1 MRWVLLWVVLVLAA
15 GVVLGLLGRGLWRK
29 TKTLTAELTAAS
41 DRLAA
46 VSATLAELAEPSPA
60 DRLDLT
66 HDLTH
71 DGTRDPA
78 TNEHPGTAPA
88 TRRQRTDHASP
99 GR

>member
-1 MRWVLLWVVLVLAA
+1 MRWVLLWIFLVLAA
-15 GVVLGLLGRGLWRK
+15 GVVLGLLGRSLWRT

-66 HDLTH
+66 RDV
-71 DGTRDPA
+71 TRGPA

>member
-1 MRWVLLWVVLVLAA
+1 MRWVLLWIVLVLAA

-29 TKTLTAELTAAS
+29 TRTLTAELTAAS

-66 HDLTH
+66 PE
-71 DGTRDPA
+71 GTRDPT
-78 TNEHPGTAPA
+78 TNERRAPAPA
-88 TRRQRTDHASP
+88 TRRPRADHASP